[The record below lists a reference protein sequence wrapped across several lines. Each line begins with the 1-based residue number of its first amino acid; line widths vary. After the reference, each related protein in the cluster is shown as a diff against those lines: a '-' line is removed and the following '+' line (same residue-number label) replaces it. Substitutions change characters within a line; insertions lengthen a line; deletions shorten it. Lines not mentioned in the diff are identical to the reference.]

1 MAQSN
6 FFLMK
11 LAQIL
16 LKNGFKFYVFYKS
29 RENDLE
35 ISKTRQKVKYHSY
48 IIIGRIIKKKRTH
61 SLSLSIYIYIDPIYI

>member
-1 MAQSN
+1 
-6 FFLMK
+6 MK

-16 LKNGFKFYVFYKS
+16 LKNGFKFYVSYKS

-48 IIIGRIIKKKRTH
+48 VIIGRIIKKKITH
-61 SLSLSIYIYIDPIYI
+61 SL